1 MSVVNM
7 SWGMKYKTVW
17 KDLLSKLNSPLPA

>member
-7 SWGMKYKTVW
+7 SWGMKYKGVW
-17 KDLLSKLNSPLPA
+17 KDILSKLNTPLPT